1 MRVERLRGLQAPGA
15 WFWLA
20 LAVGAA
26 LRVYLI
32 GWTEGTFDV
41 AIKHHHGNQILKLGL
56 VGWYQALEIAN
67 HPPLMGRFFA
77 ALTALSEATGI
88 PFRILMRAPFSLL
101 DLGTACLLWR
111 LMIGSPWR
119 WVLIVACWLHPLS
132 ILFSSYHGNTD
143 SAVAFFALLATL
155 LVSRSRPALAGVALG
170 VGLWV
175 KLPVLVAAPVLLAAV
190 PDWSGRGRFVASA
203 AGVAVVGYLPVLFQE
218 PVLLLTR
225 ILGYEGTRVEM
236 PSGVVVWGIMN
247 ATGLKGSALADA
259 LAAANTWVCWLP
271 ILLYAWL
278 RRGAFGPRELAIS
291 VAGAYLILY
300 GFTSH
305 WAWQYLAW
313 SIPFWLCLGWRFAA
327 ATVIILG
334 GYVYGAY
341 ALMTG
346 SALLQGRW
354 DFVSH
359 AAWPPLLDLLR
370 DASVVLCFGAAVI
383 LIGQALLRETRWRR
397 ATSEDQ
403 E

>member
-1 MRVERLRGLQAPGA
+1 MMRVERLRGLQAPGA

-170 VGLWV
+170 IGLWV
-175 KLPVLVAAPVLLAAV
+175 KLPVMVAAPVLLAAV
-190 PDWSGRGRFVASA
+190 PDWSGRGRFVAAA
-203 AGVAVVGYLPVLFQE
+203 AGVAVLGYLPVLFQE

-236 PSGVVVWGIMN
+236 PSGVVVWGLMN
-247 ATGLKGSALADA
+247 AIGLKGSALADA
-259 LAAANTWVCWLP
+259 LAAANTWVC
-271 ILLYAWL
+271 
-278 RRGAFGPRELAIS
+278 
-291 VAGAYLILY
+291 
-300 GFTSH
+300 
-305 WAWQYLAW
+305 
-313 SIPFWLCLGWRFAA
+313 
-327 ATVIILG
+327 
-334 GYVYGAY
+334 
-341 ALMTG
+341 
-346 SALLQGRW
+346 
-354 DFVSH
+354 
-359 AAWPPLLDLLR
+359 
-370 DASVVLCFGAAVI
+370 
-383 LIGQALLRETRWRR
+383 
-397 ATSEDQ
+397 
-403 E
+403 

>member
-247 ATGLKGSALADA
+247 AIGLKGSALADA

>member
-1 MRVERLRGLQAPGA
+1 MVERLRFLQVPGV

-41 AIKHHHGNQILKLGL
+41 AIKNHHGNQILKLGL
-56 VGWYQALEIAN
+56 AGWYQALEIAN
-67 HPPLMGRFFA
+67 HPPPMGRFFA

-88 PFRILMRAPFSLL
+88 PFRILMRAPFALL

-111 LMIGSPWR
+111 LMMGSPWR
-119 WVLIVACWLHPLS
+119 WVLLLACWLHPLS

-175 KLPVLVAAPVLLAAV
+175 KLPVVVAAPVLLAAV
-190 PDWSGRGRFVASA
+190 PDWSGRGRFVATA
-203 AGVAVVGYLPVLFQE
+203 AGVAVLGYLPVLFQE
-218 PVLLLTR
+218 PVLLVTR
-225 ILGYEGTRVEM
+225 ILGYEGTGVEM

-247 ATGLKGSALADA
+247 AIGLEGSTFADA

-359 AAWPPLLDLLR
+359 APWPLLLDVLR

-383 LIGQALLRETRWRR
+383 LIGQALLRESWWRR